1 MSDKRNVTCWTIAE
15 KQRFLNEVKRSNAP
29 TTVIA
34 DLHGIPEPTG
44 LRWALEAGMG
54 NRQQVNRR
62 KENGG
67 KAKRPVLQIE
77 HHKRRDLLTAW
88 KTP

>member
-1 MSDKRNVTCWTIAE
+1 MNKQWTIVE
-15 KQRFLNEVKRSNAP
+15 KQKFLDAVKRSNAP

-54 NRQQVNRR
+54 NRQQTNRR
-62 KENGG
+62 KINAG
-67 KAKRPVLQIE
+67 KAKRIVSQRE
-77 HHKRRDLLTAW
+77 HHERRDLLAAW
-88 KTP
+88 K